1 MNVNKNGIPV
11 HTPKKKNQRRKPL
24 SYKLETRRFRLIDDE
39 AEDEVVLPLF
49 SPIIKLMEQDGWEE
63 VK

>member
-1 MNVNKNGIPV
+1 MQLNKNGIPV
-11 HTPKKKNQRRKPL
+11 QAPRKQRRVKPL
-24 SYKLETRRFRLIDDE
+24 EHCLETRRFRLVDDE
-39 AEDEVVLPLF
+39 AEVEVVLPLF